1 MGGIY
6 STNGIDKNEYDD
18 LLNKYNKIKSNY
30 ETEKIYSATLKQNI
44 EKLESKIVNNEIKI
58 DSMEKDN
65 EDNVKICESIKSN
78 YISNIVN
85 KDNIICELED
95 SLKYNESII
104 VKNEKTIEELRNK
117 ILRLNNENK
126 NILFLE
132 NKIKIMENSSN
143 IQESII
149 DDLKQSNIKNN
160 KINKSLEETN
170 NELKKNNDKLNENV
184 LSVEYELDKC
194 SNNYIRLNK
203 KMDSILNLIKYFRNN
218 KNEAI
223 KDVLYK
229 NNTIMPD
236 FMEKNVIEN
245 VYDYII
251 EKIEI
256 LVKA

>member
-1 MGGIY
+1 
-6 STNGIDKNEYDD
+6 
-18 LLNKYNKIKSNY
+18 
-30 ETEKIYSATLKQNI
+30 
-44 EKLESKIVNNEIKI
+44 
-58 DSMEKDN
+58 
-65 EDNVKICESIKSN
+65 
-78 YISNIVN
+78 
-85 KDNIICELED
+85 
-95 SLKYNESII
+95 
-104 VKNEKTIEELRNK
+104 
-117 ILRLNNENK
+117 
-126 NILFLE
+126 
-132 NKIKIMENSSN
+132 MENSSN

-223 KDVLYK
+223 KDVLCK

-251 EKIEI
+251 EKIEM